1 MFTNTTTSSETKD
14 VPVTIDV
21 FAEEMR
27 LSSIID
33 RFNKDMSKNTGDIAV
48 LIVGGKEPTLKQ
60 IGAAIIRAV
69 RVIAA
74 ELSTPTSLDTER
86 PELVKDIEQRL
97 IKLEFMPVEL
107 FSKELI
113 DVLAVSGSPGEAILS
128 MIPAISTAL
137 KNSGCFSSVDVF
149 TDRSDFSSLNAMA
162 VFQNT
167 MLHIHVKLK

>member
-33 RFNKDMSKNTGDIAV
+33 RFNKDMSKNIGDIAV
-48 LIVGGKEPTLKQ
+48 LIVGGKEPTLKN

-69 RVIAA
+69 RVIAV
-74 ELSTPTSLDTER
+74 ESSVPTFPDGEQPEIIKVIER
-86 PELVKDIEQRL
+86 RVIQLAFRPTK
-97 IKLEFMPVEL
+97 L

-113 DVLAVSGSPGEAILS
+113 DVLAKSESPGEVILS
-128 MIPAISTAL
+128 MIPAISVAL

-149 TDRSDFSSLNAMA
+149 TKRTDFSPNAMA
-162 VFQNT
+162 VLQDT
-167 MLHIHVKLK
+167 MLHIHVKMK